1 MQRRIDGALEHVAL
15 AVVPWRGQIA
25 ALIAEVVRGWD
36 AHTVTARLELAVG
49 SDLQYIRMNG
59 TLVGA
64 VVGCF
69 LFVLARYLGGLW

>member
-1 MQRRIDGALEHVAL
+1 MQARLDGLIEHGALAI
-15 AVVPWRGQIA
+15 VPWRGQLG

-36 AHTVTARLELAVG
+36 ARTVTRRLELAIG

-64 VVGCF
+64 CVGCA
-69 LFVLARYLGGLW
+69 LYLISYFWF